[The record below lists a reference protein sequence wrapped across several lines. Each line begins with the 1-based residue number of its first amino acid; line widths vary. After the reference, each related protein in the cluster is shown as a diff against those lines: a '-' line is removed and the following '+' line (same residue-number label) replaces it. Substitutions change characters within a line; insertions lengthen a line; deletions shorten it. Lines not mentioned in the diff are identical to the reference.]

1 MLKWSQL
8 YDECINCN
16 KCTLV
21 KNRTNM
27 VFGEGNISAPIMF
40 IGEAPGADE
49 DRTGR
54 PLWGKRGSYLLKHY

>member
-40 IGEAPGADE
+40 IGEAQEQMRIEQE
-49 DRTGR
+49 D
-54 PLWGKRGSYLLKHY
+54 LL